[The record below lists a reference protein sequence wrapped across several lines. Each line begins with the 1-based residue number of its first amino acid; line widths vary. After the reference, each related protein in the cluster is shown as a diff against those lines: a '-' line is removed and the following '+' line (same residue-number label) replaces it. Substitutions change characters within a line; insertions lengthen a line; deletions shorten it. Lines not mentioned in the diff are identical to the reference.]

1 MKYYLVILFTLLS
14 FYSKSQLVSE
24 SRTNSIFTYI
34 YQLENSEVKELLSKY
49 HYHIPEHFFTNKI
62 DSFYN
67 DSGYY
72 YRPKLPTGHYFLTK
86 AEGNQLI

>member
-67 DSGYY
+67 DITNELILIVGDEMGYI
-72 YRPKLPTGHYFLTK
+72 RIQDLS
-86 AEGNQLI
+86 